1 MKPLKDEYV
10 KDGLLRRV
18 CRREGDVA
26 IASVLLG
33 EKIVGFEVWRI
44 GSHDGYEIAG
54 NVIEAAETPPPT
66 SEWGR
71 MGWSY
76 DNWRDAYKKLKE
88 LNERDN
94 ADGVEKE

>member
-18 CRREGDVA
+18 LWRDGDIA
-26 IASVLLG
+26 IASVHIA
-33 EKIVGFEVWRI
+33 EKTVGYEVWRV
-44 GSHDGYEIAG
+44 GSHEGYVIAG
-54 NVIEAAETPPPT
+54 SVIEAAETPPPT

-76 DNWRDAYKKLKE
+76 DKLEDARKKAEE
-88 LNERDN
+88 LIKKGGR
-94 ADGVEKE
+94 G